1 MMYRREV
8 HHPGLHKYQI
18 VRGQTDAEVRAKA
31 QAKMASWEAEFAR
44 IQLRESKRT
53 QVDYRKTEQAARKEE
68 AAERTR
74 EAEREI
80 EKLTLL
86 MQGIVESAKP
96 FNINTLKLGGNF
108 PQPRPLKPLDLE
120 NSREPKRSD
129 SEFSAGL

>member
-18 VRGQTDAEVRAKA
+18 VRGQTDAEVWAKA

-86 MQGIVESAKP
+86 MPGIVESAKP
-96 FNINTLKLGGNF
+96 FNINTLKLRGNF
-108 PQPRPLKPLDLE
+108 PQPSPLKPLDLE